1 MSRWETVV
9 WETVVG
15 KMSFGKMSRWENV
28 VWETAGESYSLW
40 YSLSIKIIKHSIYTT
55 I

>member
-1 MSRWETVV
+1 MSRWENVV

-28 VWETAGESYSLW
+28 GESTSPYLVTG
-40 YSLSIKIIKHSIYTT
+40 LVKDL
-55 I
+55 